1 MSAALNRRF
10 LDGLRRSL
18 SAAEGLPAILQTV
31 VDGIVADLGA
41 DEVRVV
47 WRHGNER
54 IVACN
59 RPMPGASP
67 SAQPNDGRADLR
79 DDTMLLGGQVT
90 PGPLA
95 IHDVGAA
102 RMNAEALVALSGVR
116 SYALLP
122 VYVRGRIVAVCECI
136 FTSRYHRWER
146 DQLAGLGAIL
156 DLMTIHAERFEAHA
170 GVREASDIGRTES
183 AELKEARHLYEQ
195 LIDLGNMLFL
205 RTDGDLLVVDV
216 QGNYETLLGMTR
228 EEILGSRAV
237 WRQFLTPPAFRRA
250 ARRLSATP
258 ERREISEEIGLVNRK
273 TGETRWL
280 LLKGIPLLDSNG
292 EFRGWEG
299 LGLDITERHR
309 IRDEATRQTK
319 RVEALYEVSRSLQV
333 TLEPASMTLK
343 GLRALVSATGS
354 NCGLGCFYD
363 ASNDKL
369 ELVASEGLSATYL
382 ESFERILNGPTLIR
396 RAVEGR
402 QGFIVNDVQLDP
414 RAAVDLA
421 RMEGLRATIIV
432 PLVSDGQVIGALAL
446 FCRRANQYNE
456 DDFELISAAARQIA
470 LSVRQAALHAAQRRE
485 ADSLAALYRLSHELT
500 KHLTPAEVAAHAFP
514 IIQEE
519 LACRRLWLGVINDQ
533 GTHIIGQ
540 AGVGPGVRRSIVDA
554 QIDLAVARPQLDRAL
569 RSKVAVVM
577 KPGDVVGCPGFER
590 VMAKLEIGGLIIVPL
605 VTLGQVVG
613 VLLVEPAISSAV
625 IDERKVTL
633 LTAMGSEIATVIMAR
648 RFESRMAESEKM
660 RMAGL
665 LASGVAH
672 NFNNMLQAVMGQ
684 ASLIEMQS
692 TRESPVGASARMIVE
707 AASKGAGLIK
717 QLMNFSMQG
726 TAARRNLSLERLV
739 QESADLYKSVIGS
752 GISLEIDIAPQTP
765 EVYADYGQLQQVMT
779 NLLMNAR
786 EAIGERTEGQV
797 RLQARPVTLRSGEID
812 RELAPGEYVRIDVED
827 NGGGMDAESVV
838 RCFEPFYTT
847 KNVDVRTG
855 VGLNGSGLGLSSA
868 YSIVK
873 HHEGLI
879 TVRSRP
885 GAGSVFSI
893 YLPVAPILEG
903 RKELSAVARDGESHV
918 SVMREA
924 IVYNLEATVE
934 RAVVSTIDS
943 QGMQAVLVRSSD
955 EVIRALNDGEREI
968 QLVVLDVDRCEAEVR
983 GLITAIRRAR
993 DRIKILCST
1002 TDRVRWSKDLAT
1014 IPGVEVVEKPLGVWT
1029 LTFHV
1034 RRALKSPLTGG
1045 LVHRVVVKSEEVGEH
1060 RLSASS
1066 PLEGYVEKGAL

>member
-1 MSAALNRRF
+1 
-10 LDGLRRSL
+10 
-18 SAAEGLPAILQTV
+18 
-31 VDGIVADLGA
+31 
-41 DEVRVV
+41 
-47 WRHGNER
+47 
-54 IVACN
+54 
-59 RPMPGASP
+59 
-67 SAQPNDGRADLR
+67 
-79 DDTMLLGGQVT
+79 
-90 PGPLA
+90 
-95 IHDVGAA
+95 
-102 RMNAEALVALSGVR
+102 
-116 SYALLP
+116 
-122 VYVRGRIVAVCECI
+122 
-136 FTSRYHRWER
+136 
-146 DQLAGLGAIL
+146 
-156 DLMTIHAERFEAHA
+156 
-170 GVREASDIGRTES
+170 
-183 AELKEARHLYEQ
+183 
-195 LIDLGNMLFL
+195 
-205 RTDGDLLVVDV
+205 
-216 QGNYETLLGMTR
+216 
-228 EEILGSRAV
+228 
-237 WRQFLTPPAFRRA
+237 
-250 ARRLSATP
+250 
-258 ERREISEEIGLVNRK
+258 
-273 TGETRWL
+273 
-280 LLKGIPLLDSNG
+280 
-292 EFRGWEG
+292 
-299 LGLDITERHR
+299 
-309 IRDEATRQTK
+309 
-319 RVEALYEVSRSLQV
+319 
-333 TLEPASMTLK
+333 
-343 GLRALVSATGS
+343 
-354 NCGLGCFYD
+354 
-363 ASNDKL
+363 
-369 ELVASEGLSATYL
+369 
-382 ESFERILNGPTLIR
+382 
-396 RAVEGR
+396 
-402 QGFIVNDVQLDP
+402 
-414 RAAVDLA
+414 
-421 RMEGLRATIIV
+421 
-432 PLVSDGQVIGALAL
+432 
-446 FCRRANQYNE
+446 
-456 DDFELISAAARQIA
+456 
-470 LSVRQAALHAAQRRE
+470 
-485 ADSLAALYRLSHELT
+485 
-500 KHLTPAEVAAHAFP
+500 
-514 IIQEE
+514 
-519 LACRRLWLGVINDQ
+519 
-533 GTHIIGQ
+533 
-540 AGVGPGVRRSIVDA
+540 
-554 QIDLAVARPQLDRAL
+554 
-569 RSKVAVVM
+569 
-577 KPGDVVGCPGFER
+577 
-590 VMAKLEIGGLIIVPL
+590 
-605 VTLGQVVG
+605 
-613 VLLVEPAISSAV
+613 
-625 IDERKVTL
+625 
-633 LTAMGSEIATVIMAR
+633 
-648 RFESRMAESEKM
+648 
-660 RMAGL
+660 
-665 LASGVAH
+665 
-672 NFNNMLQAVMGQ
+672 
-684 ASLIEMQS
+684 
-692 TRESPVGASARMIVE
+692 MIVE